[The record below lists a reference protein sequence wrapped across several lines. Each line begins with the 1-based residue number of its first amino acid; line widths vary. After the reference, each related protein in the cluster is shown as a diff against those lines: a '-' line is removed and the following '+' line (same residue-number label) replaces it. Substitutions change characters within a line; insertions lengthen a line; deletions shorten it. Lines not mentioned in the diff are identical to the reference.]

1 MSGHVTELLSLAAA
15 GVLDRG
21 ERQRVDGHLRG
32 CAACASEAERW
43 RALGNGL
50 RDLAPPRPS
59 AGLLARTREAV
70 DRWKAE
76 GEERRWNR
84 LALGFLIVFG
94 WTLSGVAWLLIELV
108 VGGLAVRLDRPLG
121 PTAAWFT
128 AYLLAGW
135 LAAATA
141 TVLLGRRAQE
151 EGRLA

>member
-15 GVLDRG
+15 GVLDRA
-21 ERQRVDGHLRG
+21 EQQRVAEHLRG
-32 CAACASEAERW
+32 CAACAAEAERW
-43 RALGNGL
+43 RVLGAGL
-50 RDLAPPRPS
+50 RELSPPRPS

-70 DRWKAE
+70 DRRKAE
-76 GEERRWNR
+76 REERSWNR

-94 WTLSGVAWLLIELV
+94 WTLTGVAWLLLELV
-108 VGGLAVRLDRPLG
+108 MGELAVRLDRPLG
-121 PTAAWFT
+121 PTAAWFA

-135 LAAATA
+135 LAAAAT